1 MIVKFQETV
10 LNKIKQI
17 PKGKVTTYGAIA
29 LELTGSVRAA
39 RAVGQA
45 VAKNP
50 YPITIPCHRVVRTD
64 GDVGGYCFG
73 VDKKIELLR
82 AEGIEITGGQV
93 LNFERVLFLFKKQK
107 RENSPLL
114 YLYRSCSCL
123 ILCCLIQHRYQ
134 GQPYGTFCRLW
145 QLYRDWLV
153 IIVE

>member
-1 MIVKFQETV
+1 MTVKFQETV

-107 RENSPLL
+107 KEKTVLFSS
-114 YLYRSCSCL
+114 Y
-123 ILCCLIQHRYQ
+123 
-134 GQPYGTFCRLW
+134 TE
-145 QLYRDWLV
+145 V
-153 IIVE
+153 VAV

>member
-1 MIVKFQETV
+1 MTVKFQETV
-10 LNKIKQI
+10 LNKVKQI

-73 VDKKIELLR
+73 ADKKIELLR

-93 LNFERVLFLFKKQK
+93 LNFERVLFLFIKQK
-107 RENSPLL
+107 KIKQSYFVFIPKL
-114 YLYRSCSCL
+114 
-123 ILCCLIQHRYQ
+123 
-134 GQPYGTFCRLW
+134 
-145 QLYRDWLV
+145 
-153 IIVE
+153 

>member
-1 MIVKFQETV
+1 MTVKFQETV
-10 LNKIKQI
+10 LNKVKQI

-29 LELTGSVRAA
+29 LELTGSA

-107 RENSPLL
+107 KRKQS
-114 YLYRSCSCL
+114 SSVS
-123 ILCCLIQHRYQ
+123 
-134 GQPYGTFCRLW
+134 FVSM
-145 QLYRDWLV
+145 LV
-153 IIVE
+153 FIFNFISLSIT